1 MTLYRIQKLQ
11 NQNGMTYEPI
21 RTWFVEGTLEDAQN
35 SADADAGQELDWDE
49 RHDEAAQG
57 TIPEGHPTEWP
68 DFIWDI
74 LEDDGDAV
82 GSAMGRNE

>member
-49 RHDEAAQG
+49 RHD
-57 TIPEGHPTEWP
+57 
-68 DFIWDI
+68 
-74 LEDDGDAV
+74 
-82 GSAMGRNE
+82 